1 MFRIVEQ
8 YGDIFVKCPSH
19 IPLAHCVSL
28 DFHMG
33 KGIAKLF
40 KQKFGNVHFLK
51 SQIQKVGQCA
61 SLNYEGRFIF
71 YMASKRCFFHKP
83 TYESLAQSLQ
93 SLKAH
98 MKCLGLRHLAMP
110 RVATGLDNLQWI
122 RVKTI
127 ITDIFSGSDITIY
140 VFYI

>member
-19 IPLAHCVSL
+19 IHLAHCVSL

-98 MKCLGLRHLAMP
+98 MECLGLRHLAMP

-122 RVKTI
+122 RVKAI

>member
-40 KQKFGNVHFLK
+40 KQNVQFLK

-122 RVKTI
+122 RVKAI

>member
-110 RVATGLDNLQWI
+110 RVGTGLDNLQWI
-122 RVKTI
+122 RVKAI
-127 ITDIFSGSDITIY
+127 ITDIFSDSDITIY

>member
-51 SQIQKVGQCA
+51 SQIQKVGQCV
-61 SLNYEGRFIF
+61 SLNYEGRFIL
-71 YMASKRCFFHKP
+71 YMASKRCFFLKP

-122 RVKTI
+122 RVKAI